1 MATIYHQIGIKAP
14 LNDVYKAI
22 ATEEG
27 VTGWWTQT
35 SGDPEINGKLDF
47 SFGGHVVSAKVTA
60 KTADKYVEWTVG
72 GDAGEWLD
80 TRICFDL
87 EEKPDQV
94 MVNFRHDDWKEA
106 TPFLAHCSTKW
117 GVFMLSLKDY
127 LETGAGK
134 PFPHDIH
141 INHTDF
147 S

>member
-1 MATIYHQIGIKAP
+1 MATIYHQVGIKAP
-14 LNDVYKAI
+14 LSDVYNAI
-22 ATEEG
+22 ATTEG

-35 SGDPEINGKLDF
+35 SGNPENNGNLEF
-47 SFGGHVVSAKVTA
+47 SFDGHIVSARVTA
-60 KTADKYVEWTVG
+60 KTPEKYIEWTVA

-87 EEKPDQV
+87 DQKPEQV
-94 MVNFRHDDWKEA
+94 MVNFQHTDWKQA

-127 LETGAGK
+127 LETGTGK

-141 INHTDF
+141 INHMDF
-147 S
+147 